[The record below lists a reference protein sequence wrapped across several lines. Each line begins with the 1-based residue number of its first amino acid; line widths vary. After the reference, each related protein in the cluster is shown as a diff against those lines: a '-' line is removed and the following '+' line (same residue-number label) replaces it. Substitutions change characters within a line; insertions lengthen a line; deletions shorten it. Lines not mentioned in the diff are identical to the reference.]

1 MLKEKLWPEII
12 RNQTVKPNKLT
23 NEKGCSTYTTQ
34 RYVDLEMPKH
44 LGKSYRVCIFQPLVQ
59 AVFSRTN
66 EQFFPVQQQSQFPK
80 DKFKRQQEVK
90 SDQTWLLPC
99 ILPGVC
105 LNCIQTWCGSG
116 YIHIKDTKV
125 GQSQT
130 WTGQIS
136 LPLTYRAC
144 QRATEEPWLYLLA
157 VISTPHCCCKSVDPQ
172 VLILRILMHLTYDD
186 DTLAN
191 VLITV
196 LSNQLILVATLATAV
211 FLLKQ
216 CVFKPI
222 PFLP

>member
-1 MLKEKLWPEII
+1 MCKLYSQE
-12 RNQTVKPNKLT
+12 RMNT
-23 NEKGCSTYTTQ
+23 
-34 RYVDLEMPKH
+34 
-44 LGKSYRVCIFQPLVQ
+44 
-59 AVFSRTN
+59 
-66 EQFFPVQQQSQFPK
+66 FFPVQQQSQFPK
-80 DKFKRQQEVK
+80 DKIKRQQEVK

-105 LNCIQTWCGSG
+105 LKCIQTWCGSG
-116 YIHIKDTKV
+116 YIHIARGGTEPNMDWTDLPAFDL
-125 GQSQT
+125 QSLSESHWRAMAIFASSDLNST
-130 WTGQIS
+130 LLLQICGSTS
-136 LPLTYRAC
+136 LHFKNFNAS
-144 QRATEEPWLYLLA
+144 YL
-157 VISTPHCCCKSVDPQ
+157 
-172 VLILRILMHLTYDD
+172 RWY

>member
-1 MLKEKLWPEII
+1 MQYIYNTKVCRFGNAK
-12 RNQTVKPNKLT
+12 T
-23 NEKGCSTYTTQ
+23 
-34 RYVDLEMPKH
+34 
-44 LGKSYRVCIFQPLVQ
+44 LGKELQSLHLPTSCASCILK
-59 AVFSRTN
+59 N
-66 EQFFPVQQQSQFPK
+66 EWTLFFPVQQQSQFPK
-80 DKFKRQQEVK
+80 DKIKRQQEVK

-105 LNCIQTWCGSG
+105 LKCIQTWCGSG

-172 VLILRILMHLTYDD
+172 VCILRILMHLTCDD
-186 DTLAN
+186 M
-191 VLITV
+191 
-196 LSNQLILVATLATAV
+196 ILWQMYL
-211 FLLKQ
+211 
-216 CVFKPI
+216 
-222 PFLP
+222 